1 MTPFLHRQY
10 AQERVYFK
18 SPFLDAV
25 PDEMTR
31 LGLRHAYILTSP
43 SVAKPGAP
51 AHRLAERLGPRCAGM
66 YADCRPH
73 SPREC
78 GFNAA
83 VGARQAGADVLL
95 AIGGGSVIDTCKLA
109 QLCIWRDVRSLAEV
123 ELHRRAA
130 DLDASIQQP
139 NVSSLPRTI
148 AVPTTFSAAEF
159 TFFAGIKN
167 ERSGFKES
175 FADSHLIPRAIV
187 FDPAVTCSTPREVL
201 LATGIKALDHAIEA
215 YLSVFANPMSDALT
229 ALGARLLI
237 RGLEAI
243 DRDPADIGAR
253 ADCQLGAWSA
263 MAGAMGFGVGGI
275 SHTIGAV
282 LGGHAAVPHGAT
294 SCITLSAVLE
304 WQYRQDRARQ
314 DALCRAAGDLGAP
327 LHETLRQLVRRLR
340 LPATLRDVGVT
351 AAEFGAICDKVL
363 IDRPPFQ
370 HHLGKPAQRA
380 DVIEILE
387 ACA

>member
-18 SPFLDAV
+18 STFLDAV
-25 PDEMTR
+25 QDEMAR
-31 LGLRHAYILTSP
+31 LHLRRAYILTSP
-43 SVAKPGAP
+43 SVATPGAP
-51 AHRLAERLGPRCAGM
+51 AHRLAESLGSRCVGV
-66 YADCRPH
+66 YANCRPH

-83 VGARQAGADVLL
+83 VDARQAGADVLV
-95 AIGGGSVIDTCKLA
+95 AVGGGSVIDTCKLA
-109 QLCIWRDVRSLAEV
+109 QLCIWRDVQSLVEV
-123 ELHRRAA
+123 ELHQRAA

-139 NVSSLPRTI
+139 RDSSLPRTI

-167 ERSGFKES
+167 ERTSLKEA
-175 FADSHLIPRAIV
+175 FADAHLIPRAIV
-187 FDPAVTCSTPREVL
+187 LDPAVTCSTPREVL

-215 YLSVFANPMSDALT
+215 YLSVYANPMSDALT
-229 ALGARLLI
+229 ALGVQLLI
-237 RGLEAI
+237 HGLEAI
-243 DRDPADIGAR
+243 DRGPADIGAR

-282 LGGHAAVPHGAT
+282 LGAHAAVPHGAT
-294 SCITLSAVLE
+294 SCITLPAVLE
-304 WQYRQDRARQ
+304 WQYGQDGARQ
-314 DALCRAAGDLGAP
+314 DALSRAAGDFGAP
-327 LHETLRQLVRRLR
+327 LHEKLRQLVRRFR
-340 LPATLRDVGVT
+340 LPGTLRDVGV
-351 AAEFGAICDKVL
+351 APADFGEICDKIL

-370 HHLGKPAQRA
+370 HHLKRPAQRA
-380 DVIEILE
+380 DVMELLN

>member
-18 SPFLDAV
+18 STFLDAV
-25 PDEMTR
+25 QDEMAR
-31 LGLRHAYILTSP
+31 LGLRRAYILTSP
-43 SVAKPGAP
+43 SVATPGAP
-51 AHRLAERLGPRCAGM
+51 AHRLAESLGSRCVGV
-66 YADCRPH
+66 YANCRPH

-83 VGARQAGADVLL
+83 VGARQAGADVLI
-95 AIGGGSVIDTCKLA
+95 AVGGGSVIDSCKLT
-109 QLCIWRDVRSLAEV
+109 QLCIWRDIQSLTEV
-123 ELHRRAA
+123 ERHQRAA
-130 DLDASIQQP
+130 DLDASIHQFHHA
-139 NVSSLPRTI
+139 SLPRTV

-167 ERSGFKES
+167 EQTGLKEA
-175 FADSHLIPRAIV
+175 FADAHLIPRAIV

-215 YLSVFANPMSDALT
+215 YLSKYANPMSDALT
-229 ALGARLLI
+229 ALGVQLLI
-237 RGLEAI
+237 NGLEAI
-243 DRDPADIGAR
+243 DRDPTDIGAR

-282 LGGHAAVPHGAT
+282 LGAHAAVAHGAT
-294 SCITLSAVLE
+294 SCITLPAVLE
-304 WQYRQDRARQ
+304 WQYSQNGARQ
-314 DALCRAAGDLGAP
+314 DALSRAASDVDAH
-327 LHETLRQLVRRLR
+327 LHEKLRQLVRRLG
-340 LPATLRDVGVT
+340 LPGTLRDVGV
-351 AAEFGAICDKVL
+351 APADFDEICDKVL

-370 HHLGKPAQRA
+370 HHLSRPAQRA
-380 DVIEILE
+380 DVMEILN

>member
-1 MTPFLHRQY
+1 M
-10 AQERVYFK
+10 
-18 SPFLDAV
+18 
-25 PDEMTR
+25 
-31 LGLRHAYILTSP
+31 
-43 SVAKPGAP
+43 
-51 AHRLAERLGPRCAGM
+51 
-66 YADCRPH
+66 
-73 SPREC
+73 
-78 GFNAA
+78 
-83 VGARQAGADVLL
+83 
-95 AIGGGSVIDTCKLA
+95 
-109 QLCIWRDVRSLAEV
+109 
-123 ELHRRAA
+123 ELHRRAT
-130 DLDASIQQP
+130 DLDASIQQS
-139 NVSSLPRTI
+139 NASSLPRSV